1 MEDAKYAPVDKHDVR
16 NQKKLSQKTEDKM
29 KKQLNLESKVKDSE
43 MDNPFQRI
51 FDIYLQLKY

>member
-29 KKQLNLESKVKDSE
+29 KNQLKLESKVKDSE